1 MFRTDARAL
10 EFEILTSTGQLDADP
25 HPRPTGMLELLVNG
39 ALAGRRQ
46 APVGNVLRMAGPGAV
61 QRLVPGKPG
70 TVRFAGLPTGM
81 KNVELWLPQQTPTEL
96 VALRADGDVL
106 APLPDGRRRW
116 VHHGSSISHCIEA
129 DGPTGTWP
137 VVAAAL
143 GGVEVINLSQAGNA
157 LLDPYVARTIRDTP
171 ADLISLKVG
180 INIVSLSAFRL
191 RTFGPAV
198 HGFLDTIRDGRPDT
212 PLLLISPV
220 SCPALEQVPGP
231 TKTGPDGRIAALGDP
246 ADVKPAAHCRWRW
259 SVPSWPGSL
268 RHDRHLIPTSTIS
281 TDERCSARTRR
292 TTCPT
297 AFTPPPPRTAE
308 WASASLPTPSRPT
321 VPSAELFMTSGVE
334 MRFERGHAAWASAGR
349 QVPRGGR
356 RPGGVRQLR
365 RCASFCRH
373 SGAQG
378 KPGYGLHLDR
388 SGDRIRCEWGGPH
401 WAGRRGSYAPP

>member
-1 MFRTDARAL
+1 MAMRAVPLVGGPVELRGALDLETTAAGVMPRRLPAWTKEQYQDPSVYGVTVMPSGVRLVFRTDARAL
-10 EFEILTSTGQLDADP
+10 EFEVLTSTGQLDADP
-25 HPRPTGMLELLVNG
+25 HPRPTGMLELLVDG

-61 QRLVPGKPG
+61 QRLIPGKPG
-70 TVRFAGLPTGM
+70 TVRFAGLPAGM

-143 GGVEVINLSQAGNA
+143 GAVEVINLSQAGNA

-198 HGFLDTIRDGRPDT
+198 HGFLDTIRDGHPDT

-231 TKTGPDGRIAALGDP
+231 TETGPDGRIAALGDP
-246 ADVKPAAHCRWRW
+246 ADVAGGALSLTVVRAELARISAARQASDPHLHCLDGRALLGPDETDDLTDGLHPTAAAYRRMGKRFAAHAFA
-259 SVPSWPGSL
+259 
-268 RHDRHLIPTSTIS
+268 
-281 TDERCSARTRR
+281 TD
-292 TTCPT
+292 
-297 AFTPPPPRTAE
+297 
-308 WASASLPTPSRPT
+308 
-321 VPSAELFMTSGVE
+321 
-334 MRFERGHAAWASAGR
+334 
-349 QVPRGGR
+349 
-356 RPGGVRQLR
+356 
-365 RCASFCRH
+365 
-373 SGAQG
+373 
-378 KPGYGLHLDR
+378 
-388 SGDRIRCEWGGPH
+388 GPF
-401 WAGRRGSYAPP
+401 R

>member
-1 MFRTDARAL
+1 MRTVPLVGGPVELRGALDLETTAAGVMPRRLPAWTKEQYQDPSVYGVTVMPSGVRLVFRTDARAL
-10 EFEILTSTGQLDADP
+10 ELEILTSTGQLAADP
-25 HPRPTGMLELLVNG
+25 HPRPTGMLELLVDG

-46 APVGNVLRMAGPGAV
+46 APVGNVLRMAGPGAS
-61 QRLVPGKPG
+61 QRLIPGKPG
-70 TVRFAGLPTGM
+70 TVRFAGLPAGM

-106 APLPDGRRRW
+106 APLQDGRRRW

-157 LLDPYVARTIRDTP
+157 LLDPYVARTIRDMP

-198 HGFLDTIRDGRPDT
+198 HGFLDTIRDGHPDT

-231 TKTGPDGRIAALGDP
+231 TRTGPDGRIIALGDP
-246 ADVKPAAHCRWRW
+246 ADVADGALSLTVVRTELARIAAARQASDPHLHCLDGRALLG
-259 SVPSWPGSL
+259 P
-268 RHDRHLIPTSTIS
+268 
-281 TDERCSARTRR
+281 DE
-292 TTCPT
+292 
-297 AFTPPPPRTAE
+297 
-308 WASASLPTPSRPT
+308 
-321 VPSAELFMTSGVE
+321 
-334 MRFERGHAAWASAGR
+334 
-349 QVPRGGR
+349 
-356 RPGGVRQLR
+356 
-365 RCASFCRH
+365 
-373 SGAQG
+373 
-378 KPGYGLHLDR
+378 
-388 SGDRIRCEWGGPH
+388 
-401 WAGRRGSYAPP
+401 

>member
-1 MFRTDARAL
+1 MRMVPLVGGPVELRGALDLETTAAGVMPRRLPAWTKEQYQDPSVYGVTVMPSGVRLVFRTDARAL
-10 EFEILTSTGQLDADP
+10 ELEILTSTGQLATDP
-25 HPRPTGMLELLVNG
+25 HPRPTGMLELLVDG

-46 APVGNVLRMAGPGAV
+46 APVGNVLRMAGPGAA
-61 QRLVPGKPG
+61 QRLIPGKPG
-70 TVRFAGLPTGM
+70 TVRFAGLPAGM

-106 APLPDGRRRW
+106 APLQGGRRRW

-198 HGFLDTIRDGRPDT
+198 HGFLDTIRDGHPDT

-231 TKTGPDGRIAALGDP
+231 TRTGPDGRITALGDP
-246 ADVKPAAHCRWRW
+246 ADVADGALSLTVVRTELARIAAARQASDPHLHCLDGRALLGPDETDDLTDGLHPTAAAYRRMGKRFAAH
-259 SVPSWPGSL
+259 
-268 RHDRHLIPTSTIS
+268 
-281 TDERCSARTRR
+281 
-292 TTCPT
+292 
-297 AFTPPPPRTAE
+297 AFTP
-308 WASASLPTPSRPT
+308 
-321 VPSAELFMTSGVE
+321 
-334 MRFERGHAAWASAGR
+334 
-349 QVPRGGR
+349 
-356 RPGGVRQLR
+356 
-365 RCASFCRH
+365 
-373 SGAQG
+373 
-378 KPGYGLHLDR
+378 D
-388 SGDRIRCEWGGPH
+388 GPF
-401 WAGRRGSYAPP
+401 R

>member
-1 MFRTDARAL
+1 MRTVPLVGGPVELRGALDLETTAAGVMPRRLPAWTKEQYQDPSVYGVTVMPSGVRLVFRTDARAL
-10 EFEILTSTGQLDADP
+10 ELEILTSTGQLAADP
-25 HPRPTGMLELLVNG
+25 HPRPTGMLELLVDG

-46 APVGNVLRMAGPGAV
+46 APVGNVLRMAGPGAS
-61 QRLVPGKPG
+61 QRLIPGKPG
-70 TVRFAGLPTGM
+70 TVRFAGLPAGM

-106 APLPDGRRRW
+106 APLQDGRRRW

-157 LLDPYVARTIRDTP
+157 LLDPYVARTIRDMP

-198 HGFLDTIRDGRPDT
+198 HGFLDTIRDGHPDT

-231 TKTGPDGRIAALGDP
+231 TRAGPDGRIIALGDP
-246 ADVKPAAHCRWRW
+246 ADVADGALSLTVVRTELARIAAARQASDPHLHCLDGRALLGPDETEDLTDGLHPTAAAYRRMGKRFAAH
-259 SVPSWPGSL
+259 
-268 RHDRHLIPTSTIS
+268 
-281 TDERCSARTRR
+281 
-292 TTCPT
+292 
-297 AFTPPPPRTAE
+297 AFTP
-308 WASASLPTPSRPT
+308 
-321 VPSAELFMTSGVE
+321 
-334 MRFERGHAAWASAGR
+334 
-349 QVPRGGR
+349 
-356 RPGGVRQLR
+356 
-365 RCASFCRH
+365 
-373 SGAQG
+373 
-378 KPGYGLHLDR
+378 D
-388 SGDRIRCEWGGPH
+388 GPF
-401 WAGRRGSYAPP
+401 R

>member
-1 MFRTDARAL
+1 MRAVPLMGGPVELWGALDLETTAAGVMPRRLPAWTKEQYQDPSVYGTTVMPSGVRLVFRTDARAL
-10 EFEILTSTGQLDADP
+10 EFEVLTSTGQLDTDP
-25 HPRPTGMLELLVNG
+25 RPRPTGMLELLVDG

-46 APVGNVLRMAGPGAV
+46 APVGNVLRMAGPGSV

-70 TVRFAGLPTGM
+70 TVRFAGLPAGM
-81 KNVELWLPQQTPTEL
+81 KSVELWLPQQTPTEL

-143 GGVEVINLSQAGNA
+143 GGVEVINLSLAGNA

-180 INIVSLSAFRL
+180 INIVGLSAFRL

-198 HGFLDTIRDGRPDT
+198 HGFLDTIRDGHPDT

-231 TKTGPDGRIAALGDP
+231 TETGPDGRITALGDP
-246 ADVKPAAHCRWRW
+246 ADVAGGALSLTVVRAELARIAAARQASDPHLHHLDGRALIGPDEADDLPDGLHPTAAAYRRMGERFAAH
-259 SVPSWPGSL
+259 
-268 RHDRHLIPTSTIS
+268 
-281 TDERCSARTRR
+281 
-292 TTCPT
+292 
-297 AFTPPPPRTAE
+297 AFAP
-308 WASASLPTPSRPT
+308 
-321 VPSAELFMTSGVE
+321 
-334 MRFERGHAAWASAGR
+334 
-349 QVPRGGR
+349 
-356 RPGGVRQLR
+356 
-365 RCASFCRH
+365 
-373 SGAQG
+373 
-378 KPGYGLHLDR
+378 D
-388 SGDRIRCEWGGPH
+388 GPF
-401 WAGRRGSYAPP
+401 R

>member
-1 MFRTDARAL
+1 MRTVPLVGGPVELRGALDLETTAAGVMPRRLPAWTKEQYQDPSVYGVTVMPSGVRLVFRTDARAL
-10 EFEILTSTGQLDADP
+10 ELEILTSTGQLAADP
-25 HPRPTGMLELLVNG
+25 HPRPTGMLELLVDG

-46 APVGNVLRMAGPGAV
+46 APVGNVLRMAGPGAS
-61 QRLVPGKPG
+61 QRLIPGKPG
-70 TVRFAGLPTGM
+70 TVRFAGLPSGM

-106 APLPDGRRRW
+106 APLQDGRRRW

-198 HGFLDTIRDGRPDT
+198 HGFLDTIRDGHPDT

-231 TKTGPDGRIAALGDP
+231 TRTGPDGRITALGDP
-246 ADVKPAAHCRWRW
+246 ADVADGALSLTVVRTELARIAAARQASDPHLHCLDGRALLGPDETDDLTDGLHPTAAAYRRMGKRFAAH
-259 SVPSWPGSL
+259 
-268 RHDRHLIPTSTIS
+268 
-281 TDERCSARTRR
+281 
-292 TTCPT
+292 
-297 AFTPPPPRTAE
+297 AFTP
-308 WASASLPTPSRPT
+308 
-321 VPSAELFMTSGVE
+321 
-334 MRFERGHAAWASAGR
+334 
-349 QVPRGGR
+349 
-356 RPGGVRQLR
+356 
-365 RCASFCRH
+365 
-373 SGAQG
+373 
-378 KPGYGLHLDR
+378 D
-388 SGDRIRCEWGGPH
+388 GPF
-401 WAGRRGSYAPP
+401 R

>member
-1 MFRTDARAL
+1 MTMRMVPLVGGPVELRGALDLETTAAGVMPRRLPAWTKEQYQDPSVYGVTVMPSGVRLVFRTDARAL
-10 EFEILTSTGQLDADP
+10 ELEILTSTGQLATDP
-25 HPRPTGMLELLVNG
+25 HPRPTGMLELLVDG

-46 APVGNVLRMAGPGAV
+46 APVGNVLRMAGPGAA
-61 QRLVPGKPG
+61 QRLIPGKPG
-70 TVRFAGLPTGM
+70 TVRFAGLPAGM

-106 APLPDGRRRW
+106 APLQDGRRRW

-198 HGFLDTIRDGRPDT
+198 HGFLDTIRDGHPDT

-231 TKTGPDGRIAALGDP
+231 TRTGPDGRITALGDP
-246 ADVKPAAHCRWRW
+246 ADVADGALSLTVVRTELARIAAARQASDPHLHCLDGRALLGPDETDDLTDGLHPTAAAYRRMGKRFAAH
-259 SVPSWPGSL
+259 
-268 RHDRHLIPTSTIS
+268 
-281 TDERCSARTRR
+281 
-292 TTCPT
+292 
-297 AFTPPPPRTAE
+297 AFTP
-308 WASASLPTPSRPT
+308 
-321 VPSAELFMTSGVE
+321 
-334 MRFERGHAAWASAGR
+334 
-349 QVPRGGR
+349 
-356 RPGGVRQLR
+356 
-365 RCASFCRH
+365 
-373 SGAQG
+373 
-378 KPGYGLHLDR
+378 D
-388 SGDRIRCEWGGPH
+388 GPF
-401 WAGRRGSYAPP
+401 R